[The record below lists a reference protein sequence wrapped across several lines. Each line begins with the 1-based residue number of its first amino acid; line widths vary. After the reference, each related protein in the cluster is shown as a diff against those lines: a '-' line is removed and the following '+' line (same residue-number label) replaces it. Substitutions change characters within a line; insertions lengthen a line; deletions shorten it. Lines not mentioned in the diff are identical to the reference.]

1 MGWKGPPSEKGVHLG
16 EWRRGNNY
24 SHSIIENLS
33 HWSTGWMD
41 WNLALNMEGGPNWVK
56 NWVDSPI
63 IVDAENGL
71 FYKQPM
77 FYHLGHFSKFV
88 PPGSRRI
95 KVHSSNETSLEFI
108 GFVTPQSH
116 TVMVVLN
123 TKSSNTTISITDKK
137 AGVITDTIP
146 SHSIQTY
153 IW

>member
-1 MGWKGPPSEKGVHLG
+1 MENSEESLHFNIV
-16 EWRRGNNY
+16 
-24 SHSIIENLS
+24 
-33 HWSTGWMD
+33 
-41 WNLALNMEGGPNWVK
+41 ALRIKEVILINVF
-56 NWVDSPI
+56 S
-63 IVDAENGL
+63 L
-71 FYKQPM
+71 QPM

-95 KVHSSNETSLEFI
+95 KVHSSDKTSLEFI